1 MMQKTSSIKKH
12 LSFSYIFI
20 IVLMIIPTAYS
31 IIAQRM
37 YTLQYDKIIT
47 NVSRANRLSQIVK
60 TEISD
65 EIWDIVAG
73 KVDFTQGR
81 QYVIL
86 ERIRSGIAE
95 IARSTIRDDNRQLLV
110 VVSRAEKTL
119 ENYVDMLGTQIKAG
133 AAVAENE
140 KTMDE
145 IRGVSS
151 LIYDILQDY
160 IVAEIESSTN
170 TNESLKQSS
179 ITLMYIQIGIIII
192 IIMISVYAFTSV
204 SEDIRRPIHDM
215 EILSSRIANGD
226 LSARAEQ
233 PYVEELDNLAL
244 NLNIMAGKITDL
256 IDQNIK
262 EQQNLQKAE
271 MKTLQAQI
279 TPHFLYNTF
288 DTIIWLAESEKKDA
302 VIKITRAFSDFFRIS
317 LSKGHEWIPIAQELD
332 HVRNYLT
339 IQRIRYADILD
350 YTIDADDGIGDI
362 PVLKLVLQPLVE
374 NAIYHGIKNKRGR
387 GNITVTAKKA
397 AETNGDARIRFV
409 VEDNGIGFTEE
420 RLTIIRDEL
429 LQTSPAENLHT
440 YGLYNVNKRLNLY
453 YDTSV
458 SLSITSERGK
468 GTRVSFTVPV
478 EAHGREE

>member
-1 MMQKTSSIKKH
+1 MQKTNSIKKH

-73 KVDFTQGR
+73 KVDFAEGR

-119 ENYVDMLGTQIKAG
+119 ENYVDMLGRQIDSG
-133 AAVAENE
+133 TTVAENE

-170 TNESLKQSS
+170 TNESLKHSS

-192 IIMISVYAFTSV
+192 LSL
-204 SEDIRRPIHDM
+204 IH
-215 EILSSRIANGD
+215 I
-226 LSARAEQ
+226 
-233 PYVEELDNLAL
+233 
-244 NLNIMAGKITDL
+244 
-256 IDQNIK
+256 
-262 EQQNLQKAE
+262 
-271 MKTLQAQI
+271 
-279 TPHFLYNTF
+279 
-288 DTIIWLAESEKKDA
+288 
-302 VIKITRAFSDFFRIS
+302 
-317 LSKGHEWIPIAQELD
+317 
-332 HVRNYLT
+332 
-339 IQRIRYADILD
+339 
-350 YTIDADDGIGDI
+350 
-362 PVLKLVLQPLVE
+362 
-374 NAIYHGIKNKRGR
+374 
-387 GNITVTAKKA
+387 
-397 AETNGDARIRFV
+397 
-409 VEDNGIGFTEE
+409 
-420 RLTIIRDEL
+420 
-429 LQTSPAENLHT
+429 
-440 YGLYNVNKRLNLY
+440 
-453 YDTSV
+453 
-458 SLSITSERGK
+458 
-468 GTRVSFTVPV
+468 
-478 EAHGREE
+478 

>member
-1 MMQKTSSIKKH
+1 MQKTNSIKKH

-73 KVDFTQGR
+73 KVDFAEGR

-119 ENYVDMLGTQIKAG
+119 ENYVDMLGRQIDSG
-133 AAVAENE
+133 TTVAENE

-170 TNESLKQSS
+170 TNESLKHSS

-204 SEDIRRPIHDM
+204 SENIRRPIHDM
-215 EILSSRIANGD
+215 
-226 LSARAEQ
+226 
-233 PYVEELDNLAL
+233 
-244 NLNIMAGKITDL
+244 
-256 IDQNIK
+256 
-262 EQQNLQKAE
+262 
-271 MKTLQAQI
+271 
-279 TPHFLYNTF
+279 
-288 DTIIWLAESEKKDA
+288 
-302 VIKITRAFSDFFRIS
+302 
-317 LSKGHEWIPIAQELD
+317 
-332 HVRNYLT
+332 
-339 IQRIRYADILD
+339 
-350 YTIDADDGIGDI
+350 
-362 PVLKLVLQPLVE
+362 
-374 NAIYHGIKNKRGR
+374 
-387 GNITVTAKKA
+387 
-397 AETNGDARIRFV
+397 
-409 VEDNGIGFTEE
+409 
-420 RLTIIRDEL
+420 
-429 LQTSPAENLHT
+429 
-440 YGLYNVNKRLNLY
+440 
-453 YDTSV
+453 
-458 SLSITSERGK
+458 
-468 GTRVSFTVPV
+468 
-478 EAHGREE
+478 

>member
-1 MMQKTSSIKKH
+1 
-12 LSFSYIFI
+12 
-20 IVLMIIPTAYS
+20 
-31 IIAQRM
+31 
-37 YTLQYDKIIT
+37 
-47 NVSRANRLSQIVK
+47 
-60 TEISD
+60 
-65 EIWDIVAG
+65 
-73 KVDFTQGR
+73 
-81 QYVIL
+81 
-86 ERIRSGIAE
+86 
-95 IARSTIRDDNRQLLV
+95 
-110 VVSRAEKTL
+110 
-119 ENYVDMLGTQIKAG
+119 
-133 AAVAENE
+133 
-140 KTMDE
+140 
-145 IRGVSS
+145 
-151 LIYDILQDY
+151 
-160 IVAEIESSTN
+160 
-170 TNESLKQSS
+170 
-179 ITLMYIQIGIIII
+179 MYIQIGIIII

-429 LQTSPAENLHT
+429 LQTSPAENLLT